1 MNQIQL
7 LSLSTDDL
15 KRLVTEA
22 IQPQL
27 EEIKKNLQPIEP
39 TEYLSRNQLA
49 DMLQIDLSTLHNWN
63 KKGIIQPHQLGGR
76 IFYLRQEIKDAI
88 IPLKK

>member
-76 IFYLRQEIKDAI
+76 IFYLRHEIKDAI